1 MGFRVRFVATQLLRI
16 GLAGSALIVSM
27 APAEA
32 VPILGTQL
40 IATGGNV
47 TVEVLPST
55 AGYTSELFLFSPDG
69 DRFIATNRDVGLVV
83 DLGVFSVGMELL
95 FGITVQNFA
104 PWTYFMG
111 EASRNPDGIEH
122 AFVDVLG
129 PGDAIVGFEDLF
141 GGGDR
146 DFDDVVFRFRGA
158 IASIADVAQPQ
169 PPADV
174 AAPEPAT
181 LLLLSAGLTALAA
194 KRSRKR

>member
-1 MGFRVRFVATQLLRI
+1 M
-16 GLAGSALIVSM
+16 LAGPVAADLKM
-27 APAEA
+27 P
-32 VPILGTQL
+32 P
-40 IATGGNV
+40 
-47 TVEVLPST
+47 
-55 AGYTSELFLFSPDG
+55 
-69 DRFIATNRDVGLVV
+69 VV
-83 DLGVFSVGMELL
+83 RPGSQDCRR
-95 FGITVQNFA
+95 
-104 PWTYFMG
+104 
-111 EASRNPDGIEH
+111 RNPDGIEH
-122 AFVDVLG
+122 AFVDVLD
-129 PGDAIVGFEDLF
+129 PGDAIVGFEDLS